1 MKRFVFDGE
10 KYQLYYIIRKSK
22 YGSAYEIFI
31 LLKTPK
37 EIFID
42 GVSKGKTNIVFRETI
57 DYNKAKKELV
67 KNIFKDNAIALLN
80 MNNEDDGVIADLA
93 QFKISYIKEIKP
105 WSSK

>member
-1 MKRFVFDGE
+1 MKRFVFDSV

-22 YGSAYEIFI
+22 YGSAYEVFI
-31 LLKTPK
+31 LLKTPR

-42 GVSKGKTNIVFRETI
+42 NESKGKTNIVFKEII
-57 DYNKAKKELV
+57 DYDKNKKNLV
-67 KNIFKDNAIALLN
+67 KSIFKDNAIALLN

-93 QFKISYIKEIKP
+93 QFKISYVNEIKP